1 MVKTL
6 LNDYLIPLNLQT
18 HEKGFEVKG
27 ADSYLSDLNLHQKT
41 KKNDEKHYILKG
53 LSSRS

>member
-6 LNDYLIPLNLQT
+6 LNDYLLPLNLQIY
-18 HEKGFEVKG
+18 EKGFEVKG

-41 KKNDEKHYILKG
+41 KKKNDEKHYILKG
-53 LSSRS
+53 LSS